1 MSAPAPVDLP
11 ASLPRAVLVV
21 DDHDLVR
28 LGLRTLLQSHAGAA
42 RETLEV
48 IEARTLQAALAAL
61 RERAAEI
68 AVVLLD
74 LHLPDAHGLAGLEAL
89 LAEFPATR
97 VVVLSGSTDPVLRR
111 RALDLGASTYLS
123 KSADLQHVA
132 NFLYGLGMFGGTTTD
147 HPVVAGDGHDSSDPR
162 DEQDLVDVRTAE
174 GRCVQL
180 TRRQSQVLERL
191 LAGQSN
197 RQIAEHTHL
206 TEGTIKNHVS
216 ALLLMFGVRSRSQ
229 LISQLR

>member
-1 MSAPAPVDLP
+1 MSAPSPVNPP
-11 ASLPRAVLVV
+11 ASPPRAILVV

-28 LGLRTLLQSHAGAA
+28 LGLRTLLQSHASAA
-42 RETLEV
+42 RETIEV
-48 IEARTLQAALAAL
+48 IEARTLQAALEEL
-61 RERAAEI
+61 RDRATEV
-68 AVVLLD
+68 AVVVLD

-111 RALDLGASTYLS
+111 RALDLGATTYLS

-132 NFLYGLGMFGGTTTD
+132 DFLRNIGMFGGQVTSR
-147 HPVVAGDGHDSSDPR
+147 PVVAGDGRDASDAR
-162 DEQDLVDVRTAE
+162 DERDLVAVRTAE

-180 TRRQSQVLERL
+180 TRRQSQVLERV

-197 RQIAEHTHL
+197 RQIAEQTHL

>member
-1 MSAPAPVDLP
+1 MSAPRPIAPS
-11 ASLPRAVLVV
+11 ASRSRAILVV

-28 LGLRTLLQSHAGAA
+28 LGLRTLLLAHADSA
-42 RETLEV
+42 REALEV
-48 IEARTLQAALAAL
+48 IEARTLQAALATL
-61 RERAAEI
+61 RERGDSV

-74 LHLPDAHGLAGLEAL
+74 LHLPDAHGLAGLEAM
-89 LAEFPATR
+89 LAEFPTTR

-111 RALDLGASTYLS
+111 RALEIGAATYLS

-132 NFLYGLGMFGGTTTD
+132 SFLRSVGTF
-147 HPVVAGDGHDSSDPR
+147 GDGAAAAPVTAPLAADAADPK
-162 DEQDLVDVRTAE
+162 EDLDFVDVRTAE

-180 TRRQSQVLERL
+180 TRRQSQVLERV

-197 RQIAEHTHL
+197 RQIAEQTHL

>member
-1 MSAPAPVDLP
+1 MPAPPPSAPPVPLP
-11 ASLPRAVLVV
+11 GAILVV

-28 LGLRTLLQSHAGAA
+28 LGLRTLLLSHASAA
-42 RETLEV
+42 GETLEV
-48 IEARTLQAALAAL
+48 IEARTLQSALAAL
-61 RERAAEI
+61 RARGETI

-74 LHLPDAHGLAGLEAL
+74 LHLPDAHGLAGLEAM
-89 LAEFPATR
+89 LAEFPTAR

-111 RALDLGASTYLS
+111 RALELGATTYLS

-132 NFLYGLGMFGGTTTD
+132 GFLCSVGKFEGHAAGLAGG
-147 HPVVAGDGHDSSDPR
+147 AGTAMDAPETHDEIDC
-162 DEQDLVDVRTAE
+162 VDVRTAE

-180 TRRQSQVLERL
+180 TRRQSQVLERV

-197 RQIAEHTHL
+197 RQIAEQTHL

>member
-1 MSAPAPVDLP
+1 MSAPTPVEVP
-11 ASLPRAVLVV
+11 ATGPRAVLVV

-28 LGLRTLLQSHAGAA
+28 LGLRTLLLSHANAA
-42 RETLEV
+42 REALEV
-48 IEARTLQAALAAL
+48 IEARTLQAALATLCDRGAS
-61 RERAAEI
+61 I

-74 LHLPDAHGLAGLEAL
+74 LHLPDAHGLAGLEML
-89 LAEFPATR
+89 LAEFPAAR

-111 RALDLGASTYLS
+111 RALELGAATYLS

-132 NFLYGLGMFGGTTTD
+132 DFLRSVGMFGGDATAVPAAAEGGEPSPD
-147 HPVVAGDGHDSSDPR
+147 AGIES
-162 DEQDLVDVRTAE
+162 ELVDVRTAE
-174 GRCVQL
+174 GHRVQL
-180 TRRQSQVLERL
+180 TRRQSQVLERV

-197 RQIAEHTHL
+197 RQIAEQTHL

>member
-1 MSAPAPVDLP
+1 MPALAPSVPSVLLP
-11 ASLPRAVLVV
+11 GAVLVV

-28 LGLRTLLQSHAGAA
+28 LGLRTLLQSYAGAA
-42 RETLEV
+42 GSTLEV

-61 RERAAEI
+61 RARGETI

-74 LHLPDAHGLAGLEAL
+74 LHLPDAH
-89 LAEFPATR
+89 
-97 VVVLSGSTDPVLRR
+97 DC
-111 RALDLGASTYLS
+111 
-123 KSADLQHVA
+123 
-132 NFLYGLGMFGGTTTD
+132 
-147 HPVVAGDGHDSSDPR
+147 
-162 DEQDLVDVRTAE
+162 VDVRTAE

-180 TRRQSQVLERL
+180 TRRQSQVLERV

-197 RQIAEHTHL
+197 RQIAEQTHL

-229 LISQLR
+229 LISLLR

>member
-1 MSAPAPVDLP
+1 MSASTPLAPS
-11 ASLPRAVLVV
+11 ASPPGAILVV

-28 LGLRTLLQSHAGAA
+28 LGLRTLLLSHTTPAGGIF
-42 RETLEV
+42 EV
-48 IEARTLQAALAAL
+48 IEARTLQAALATL
-61 RERAAEI
+61 GERGDTV

-74 LHLPDAHGLAGLEAL
+74 LHLPDAHGLAGLEAM
-89 LAEFPATR
+89 LARFPATR

-111 RALDLGASTYLS
+111 RALESGAATYLS
-123 KSADLQHVA
+123 KSADLQHVVGY
-132 NFLYGLGMFGGTTTD
+132 LRGLGLF
-147 HPVVAGDGHDSSDPR
+147 GDGADAASTTPRPAADDTDSR
-162 DEQDLVDVRTAE
+162 EHDLVDVRTAE
-174 GRCVQL
+174 GRCVRL
-180 TRRQSQVLERL
+180 TRRQSQVLERV

-197 RQIAEHTHL
+197 RQIAEQTNL